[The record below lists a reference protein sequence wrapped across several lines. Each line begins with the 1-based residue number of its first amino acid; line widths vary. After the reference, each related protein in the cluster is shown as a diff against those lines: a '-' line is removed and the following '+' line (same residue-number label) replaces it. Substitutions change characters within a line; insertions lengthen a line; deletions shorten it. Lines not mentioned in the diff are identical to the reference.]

1 MDAIVFWGMFFLTII
16 VKKIC
21 NTYIETH
28 SKNNNEE
35 DD

>member
-1 MDAIVFWGMFFLTII
+1 MDAIVFWVMFFLTMI
-16 VKKIC
+16 VIKIC
-21 NTYIETH
+21 NTYVETH